1 LNELLGA
8 NTGVLDQVAQS
19 LSSGALRMQDI
30 RTLAQRALFELQ
42 AGWNGSDLLQLTHQ
56 WEQQVSPRLAEAS
69 MSLDRCAARLRAQS
83 TAQREASRGRAAGSG
98 LFPVATVPLLLG
110 QPTQL
115 PAAAPALKAWGPPL
129 MAPPLRGSPGDNA
142 AWWKA
147 LSPQQQRL
155 VLDEHPE
162 WIGNRDGVD
171 FTARDQANRTLRNID
186 RGRLVAERVR
196 LEAGLA
202 DNPFGGA
209 FTNDDAALDHV
220 KDKLAALAA
229 IGSTLA
235 KTGNRQLLVLDMSAE
250 RAQAAIARG
259 NVDTANDVAVFI
271 PGLSANVTDGLTFYD
286 DTMGQLQRRAEV
298 ESNRAGPTLQATA
311 AVVTWIGYQAPQL
324 GWELIGDNSVADD
337 HAARRGA
344 ALLVP
349 FLQGIGSARGHDVHL
364 TLLGHSY
371 GSTLAG
377 LALRQNTGVDDV
389 VFFGSPGIGTSHLQ
403 DLRLDG
409 GHAYYIEARQDA
421 VGDLG
426 YFGVDPSHLAGIEHA
441 SAKASTVVDPVTG
454 QIRQLKEVVG
464 HSSYLDD
471 DSTSQYNMS
480 VVVGGV
486 PDQRVH
492 DSGEGLGDVLSWP
505 VPGTYR

>member
-1 LNELLGA
+1 MNELLGA

-30 RTLAQRALFELQ
+30 RALAQRALFELQ

-56 WEQQVSPRLAEAS
+56 WEQQASPRLAEAS

-83 TAQREASRGRAAGSG
+83 TAQREASRSHAAGSG
-98 LFPVATVPLLLG
+98 LFPVAILPLLLG
-110 QPTQL
+110 QPTRL

-142 AWWKA
+142 TWWKA
-147 LSPQQQRL
+147 LSPQQQQQ

-171 FTARDQANRTLRNID
+171 FTARDQANRTLLDID
-186 RGRLVAERVR
+186 RGRLLAERTR
-196 LEAGLA
+196 LEANLA
-202 DNPFGGA
+202 DGRFGGA

-235 KTGNRQLLVLDMSAE
+235 KTGTRQLLVLDMSAE

-298 ESNRAGPTLQATA
+298 ESNLASPTLQATA
-311 AVVTWIGYQAPQL
+311 AVVTWIGYQAP
-324 GWELIGDNSVADD
+324 
-337 HAARRGA
+337 
-344 ALLVP
+344 P
-349 FLQGIGSARGHDVHL
+349 
-364 TLLGHSY
+364 
-371 GSTLAG
+371 AG
-377 LALRQNTGVDDV
+377 L
-389 VFFGSPGIGTSHLQ
+389 GT
-403 DLRLDG
+403 
-409 GHAYYIEARQDA
+409 
-421 VGDLG
+421 
-426 YFGVDPSHLAGIEHA
+426 
-441 SAKASTVVDPVTG
+441 
-454 QIRQLKEVVG
+454 
-464 HSSYLDD
+464 
-471 DSTSQYNMS
+471 
-480 VVVGGV
+480 
-486 PDQRVH
+486 
-492 DSGEGLGDVLSWP
+492 
-505 VPGTYR
+505 